1 MSTLAT
7 RYEDF
12 LHPAGLADFL
22 SAEDSFRL
30 AVDSIPGLVWTSRP
44 DGYIDFLNQRW
55 REYTGLNLE
64 EASGWGWQQAVL
76 PEDLTGLV
84 ADWNSVLAS
93 SEPGEMEARLR
104 RHDGDYRWFLFRAI
118 PLRNSAGAVVKW
130 YGTNTDI
137 EDRKRAEALLAG
149 EKRIFEMIAKGQP
162 LCRTLDALC
171 HLVGE
176 LSPGSLCS
184 ILLLDW
190 DEYRFRHGAAPTLP
204 DGYSRALDGRI
215 FEFSSA
221 SCARAVRQ
229 GEQVIVPDIAAD
241 PMWEDR
247 PELPLSHGLK
257 ACWSSPVFA
266 QDGKVIG
273 VFAIYSRTPCLPT
286 AYQLHLIDQIT
297 DITSIAIERD
307 RAASALQA
315 SEHLARGQLDALTH
329 TLAELSQETQPEKL
343 LEHVLHTINRQ
354 LGAHGLGVWEMGET
368 TGRVQLLANYEDE
381 TFHLATPEQIEMAQ
395 PVAPPENHPVWTVFF
410 QSGEHC
416 VLVDLESD
424 PPRVK
429 LHTPSDQDWHPWL
442 GESVDRPEVRE
453 IIARIVQRG
462 IVASLCVPMLIAG
475 QVLGLISVRFRG
487 KRSFHVQEIELA
499 RALAHQAMLAI
510 QIIRLTA
517 QSRAAAV
524 VEERNRLARDIH
536 DTLAQGFTGIIVQL
550 DAAEDATSKGMRLES
565 DAHIARAS
573 ELARD
578 SLGEARRSVRALRP
592 LALDE
597 KTLSDALEA
606 LFLKMTMGTSLQL
619 QFSVHGASL
628 KLPPEWEENLLRIG
642 QEVLHNTLRHSEA
655 TRFDAAIAFTPD
667 RFSLELSDDGRGFN
681 PHASHDGFG
690 LIGIRERVEGMAGNL
705 LIRSVPGEGTRV
717 RIDLSCS

>member
-1 MSTLAT
+1 MSTPTT
-7 RYEDF
+7 RHENHQ
-12 LHPAGLADFL
+12 HPAGL
-22 SAEDSFRL
+22 SNSPSVEDSFRI
-30 AVDSIPGLVWTSRP
+30 AVDSIPELVWTSRS
-44 DGYIDFLNQRW
+44 DGHIDFLNQRW

-76 PEDLTGLV
+76 PQDLVRLLTY
-84 ADWNSVLAS
+84 WNSILAS
-93 SEPGEMEARLR
+93 GEPGETEARLR

-118 PLRNSAGAVVKW
+118 PLRDAAGAVLKW

-149 EKRIFEMIAKGQP
+149 EKQIFEMIAKSQP

-204 DGYSRALDGRI
+204 DSYNRAMDGRV
-215 FEFSSA
+215 FEFSSGA
-221 SCARAVRQ
+221 CARAARQ

-241 PMWEDR
+241 PLWEELPD
-247 PELPLSHGLK
+247 LPLSHGLK

-273 VFAIYSRTPCLPT
+273 VFATYSRTPCLPT
-286 AYQLHLIDQIT
+286 AHQLHLIDQLT

-315 SEHLARGQLDALTH
+315 SEHLARGQLSALTH

-354 LGAHGLGVWEMGET
+354 LGAHGLGVWEMVET
-368 TGRVQLLANYEDE
+368 IGRVQLLANYEDE
-381 TFHLATPEQIEMAQ
+381 TFHLATPEQAKMTQ
-395 PVAPPENHPVWTVFF
+395 PMGPPEHHPIWTVFF
-410 QSGEHC
+410 KSGEHC
-416 VLVDLESD
+416 VLGDLEAD

-429 LHTPSDQDWHPWL
+429 LHTPSDQPWHPWM
-442 GESVDRPEVRE
+442 GESVDNPEVRE
-453 IIARIVQRG
+453 IIARIVQKG
-462 IVASLCVPMLIAG
+462 IVATLCVPILIAG
-475 QVLGLISVRFRG
+475 KVLGLISIRFRG
-487 KRSFHVQEIELA
+487 KRSFHFQEIELA

-517 QSRAAAV
+517 QSRDAAV
-524 VEERNRLARDIH
+524 MEERNRLARDIH

-550 DAAEDATSKGMRLES
+550 DAAEDATAKGMRLES
-565 DAHIARAS
+565 DAHVARAS

-592 LALDE
+592 LALED
-597 KTLSDALEA
+597 KTLPDALET
-606 LFLKMTMGTSLQL
+606 LFLKMTVGTSLQL
-619 QFSVHGASL
+619 NFSVHGASR

-642 QEVLHNTLRHSEA
+642 QEVLHNALRHSEA

-667 RFSLELSDDGRGFN
+667 GFFLELSDDGRGFN
-681 PHASHDGFG
+681 PNAIHDGFG
-690 LIGIRERVEGMAGNL
+690 LIGIQERVERMTGKL
-705 LIRSVPGEGTRV
+705 LIRSALGEGTRV
-717 RIDLSCS
+717 RIDLSFK

>member
-1 MSTLAT
+1 MPIPSTRHENLRHLA
-7 RYEDF
+7 E
-12 LHPAGLADFL
+12 LADAL

-30 AVDSIPGLVWTSRP
+30 AVDSVPGLVWTSRP
-44 DGYIDFLNQRW
+44 DGHIDFLNQRW

-64 EASGWGWQQAVL
+64 AASGWGWQQAVL
-76 PEDLTGLV
+76 PEDLAGLLTY
-84 ADWNSVLAS
+84 WNSVLAS
-93 SEPGEMEARLR
+93 GEPGETEARLR

-162 LCRTLDALC
+162 LGQTLDALC
-171 HLVGE
+171 DLVGE

-190 DEYRFRHGAAPTLP
+190 DEYRFRHGAAPDLP
-204 DGYSRALDGRI
+204 DSYNRAMDGRV
-215 FEFSSA
+215 FEFSSGA
-221 SCARAVRQ
+221 CARAARQ

-241 PMWEDR
+241 PVWEDK
-247 PELPLSHGLK
+247 PELPLGHGLR

-273 VFAIYSRTPCLPT
+273 VFATYSCAPCLPT
-286 AYQLHLIDQIT
+286 AHQLHLIDQLT

-307 RAASALQA
+307 RAAAALRV
-315 SEHLARGQLDALTH
+315 SEHLARGQLSALTH

-354 LGAHGLGVWEMGET
+354 LGAHGLGVWEMVEKI
-368 TGRVQLLANYEDE
+368 GRVQLLANYEEE
-381 TFHLATPEQIEMAQ
+381 TFNLATPEQVEMAQ
-395 PVAPPENHPVWTVFF
+395 SMAPPENHPVWTVFF

-416 VLVDLESD
+416 VLGDLESD
-424 PPRVK
+424 PPQVK
-429 LHTPSDQDWHPWL
+429 LEPSSDQDWHPWM
-442 GESVDRPEVRE
+442 GEAVDNPEVRE
-453 IIARIVQRG
+453 IMARIVQKG
-462 IVASLCVPMLIAG
+462 IVATLCVPMLIAG
-475 QVLGLISVRFRG
+475 NVVGLISIRFRG
-487 KRSFHVQEIELA
+487 KRSFHRQEIELA

-524 VEERNRLARDIH
+524 IEERNRLARDIH

-565 DAHIARAS
+565 DAHVTRAS

-592 LALDE
+592 LALEE
-597 KTLSDALEA
+597 KTLPDALEA
-606 LFLKMTMGTSLQL
+606 LFLKMTVGTSLQL
-619 QFSVHGASL
+619 QFSVYGASR
-628 KLPPEWEENLLRIG
+628 KLPPVWEENLLRIG
-642 QEVLHNTLRHSEA
+642 QEVLNNALRHAEA
-655 TRFDAAIAFTPD
+655 TRFDVAIAFTPD
-667 RFSLELSDDGRGFN
+667 GFSLELGDDGCCFN
-681 PHASHDGFG
+681 PNASHDGFG
-690 LIGIRERVEGMAGNL
+690 LIGIRERVEGMAGDL
-705 LIRSVPGEGTRV
+705 LIRSASGEGTRV
-717 RIDLSCS
+717 RIDLAFS

>member
-1 MSTLAT
+1 MSTPTT

-12 LHPAGLADFL
+12 LHPDGLADFL
-22 SAEDSFRL
+22 SAEDYFRL
-30 AVDSIPGLVWTSRP
+30 AVDSIPGLAWTSRP

-84 ADWNSVLAS
+84 VDWNAVLAS

-118 PLRNSAGAVVKW
+118 PLRDSTGAVLKW

-149 EKRIFEMIAKGQP
+149 EKQIFEMIAKSQP

-190 DEYRFRHGAAPTLP
+190 DEYRFRHGAGPTLP
-204 DGYSRALDGRI
+204 DSYNRALDGRI

-221 SCARAVRQ
+221 SCARAARQ

-241 PMWEDR
+241 PLWDDR
-247 PELPLSHGLK
+247 PDLPLSHGLK
-257 ACWSSPVFA
+257 ACWSSPIFA

-273 VFAIYSRTPCLPT
+273 VFATYSRTPCLPT
-286 AYQLHLIDQIT
+286 EHQLHLIDQIT

-329 TLAELSQETQPEKL
+329 TLAKLSQETQPEKL
-343 LEHVLHTINRQ
+343 LEHVLHTITRQ
-354 LGAHGLGVWEMGET
+354 LGAHELGVWEMGET

-381 TFHLATPEQIEMAQ
+381 TFHLATPEQVEMAQ

-410 QSGEHC
+410 QNGEHC

-442 GESVDRPEVRE
+442 GESVDKPEVRE
-453 IIARIVQRG
+453 IIARIVQKG

-475 QVLGLISVRFRG
+475 QVLGLISIRFRG

-536 DTLAQGFTGIIVQL
+536 DTLAQGFTGIIIQL
-550 DAAEDATSKGMRLES
+550 DAAEDATSKGMQLES

-597 KTLSDALEA
+597 KRLPDALEA

-628 KLPPEWEENLLRIG
+628 KLPPEWEGNLLRIG
-642 QEVLHNTLRHSEA
+642 QEVLHNALRHSEA
-655 TRFDAAIAFTPD
+655 TRFDAAIALTPD

-681 PHASHDGFG
+681 PNANHDGFG

-705 LIRSVPGEGTRV
+705 LIRSAPGKGTYV
-717 RIDLSCS
+717 RIDLSFS

>member
-1 MSTLAT
+1 MSTPAT
-7 RYEDF
+7 RYEDS
-12 LHPAGLADFL
+12 LHPDGVADFL

-44 DGYIDFLNQRW
+44 DGYIDFCNQRW

-76 PEDLTGLV
+76 PDDLTGLV
-84 ADWNSVLAS
+84 DNWNSVLAS

-104 RHDGDYRWFLFRAI
+104 RHDGDYRWFLIRAI
-118 PLRNSAGAVVKW
+118 PLRDSTGAVLKW

-149 EKRIFEMIAKGQP
+149 EKQIFEMIAKSQP

-176 LSPGSLCS
+176 LSPGSVCS
-184 ILLLDW
+184 ILLVDW

-204 DGYSRALDGRI
+204 DSYSRAMDGRV
-215 FEFSSA
+215 FEFSSGA
-221 SCARAVRQ
+221 CARAVRQ
-229 GEQVIVPDIAAD
+229 GKQVIVQDIAAD
-241 PMWEDR
+241 PLWEDQ
-247 PELPLSHGLK
+247 PDLPLNYGLR

-286 AYQLHLIDQIT
+286 AYQRHLIAQIT

-307 RAASALQA
+307 RASSALQA
-315 SEHLARGQLDALTH
+315 SEHLARGQLNALIH
-329 TLAELSQETQPEKL
+329 TLTELAQETQPEKL
-343 LEHVLHTINRQ
+343 LEHVLHTINQQ
-354 LGAHGLGVWEMGET
+354 LGAHGLGVWEIEET
-368 TGRVQLLANYEDE
+368 TGRVHLLANYEDE
-381 TFHLATPEQIEMAQ
+381 TFHLATPEQVKMAQ
-395 PVAPPENHPVWTVFF
+395 PMAPPENHPVWTIFF
-410 QSGEHC
+410 QTGEHC
-416 VLVDLESD
+416 VLGDLASD

-429 LHTPSDQDWHPWL
+429 LHIPSDQDWHPWM
-442 GESVDRPEVRE
+442 GESVDNPEVRE
-453 IIARIVQRG
+453 IIARMVQKG

-475 QVLGLISVRFRG
+475 KVLGLISIRFRG
-487 KRSFHVQEIELA
+487 NRSFHVQEIELA

-550 DAAEDATSKGMRLES
+550 DAAKDAIAKGMRAES
-565 DAHIARAS
+565 DAHMACAS

-597 KTLSDALEA
+597 KMLPDALKA

-619 QFSVHGASL
+619 NFSVHGASFQ
-628 KLPPEWEENLLRIG
+628 LPPEWEENLLRIG
-642 QEVLHNTLRHSEA
+642 QEVLNNALHHAEA
-655 TRFDAAIAFTPD
+655 TRFEVAIAFTPD
-667 RFSLELSDDGRGFN
+667 GFSLELSDDGRGFN
-681 PHASHDGFG
+681 PNASHDGFG
-690 LIGIRERVEGMAGNL
+690 LIGIQERVEGMAGNL
-705 LIRSVPGEGTRV
+705 LIRSALGAGTCV
-717 RIDLSCS
+717 RIDLPFS

>member
-1 MSTLAT
+1 MSKPAT

-12 LHPAGLADFL
+12 LHPAGLAYFL

-44 DGYIDFLNQRW
+44 DGHIDFLNQRW
-55 REYTGLNLE
+55 RDYTGLNLE

-76 PEDLTGLV
+76 PEDLAGLLTY
-84 ADWNSVLAS
+84 WNSVLVS
-93 SEPGEMEARLR
+93 GEPGETEARLR

-118 PLRNSAGAVVKW
+118 PLRDSAGAVLKW

-149 EKRIFEMIAKGQP
+149 EKRILEMIAKGQP
-162 LCRTLDALC
+162 LCRTLHALC

-184 ILLLDW
+184 ILLVDG
-190 DEYRFRHGAAPTLP
+190 DEYRFQQGAAPDLP
-204 DGYSRALDGRI
+204 DSYNRDMDGRV
-215 FEFSSA
+215 FEFSSGA
-221 SCARAVRQ
+221 CARAARK

-241 PMWEDR
+241 PLWEDR

-266 QDGKVIG
+266 QDGRVIG

-286 AYQLHLIDQIT
+286 THQLHLIDQLT

-307 RAASALQA
+307 RSASALQA
-315 SEHLARGQLDALTH
+315 SEHLARGQLNALTH
-329 TLAELSQETQPEKL
+329 TLTELVQETQPEKL

-354 LGAHGLGVWEMGET
+354 LGAYGLGVWEIGEN
-368 TGRVQLLANYEDE
+368 TGRVQLLANYEEE
-381 TFHLATPEQIEMAQ
+381 TFHLATPEQVQMAQ
-395 PVAPPENHPVWTVFF
+395 PMAPPENHPVWTVFF
-410 QSGEHC
+410 KSGEHC
-416 VLVDLESD
+416 VLGDLEAV

-429 LHTPSDQDWHPWL
+429 LHTPSDQPWHPWM
-442 GESVDRPEVRE
+442 GESVDNPEVRE
-453 IIARIVQRG
+453 IIARIVQKG
-462 IVASLCVPMLIAG
+462 IVATLCVPMLIAG
-475 QVLGLISVRFRG
+475 QVLGLISIRFRG
-487 KRSFHVQEIELA
+487 KRSFHFQEIELA

-517 QSRAAAV
+517 QSRDAAV

-565 DAHIARAS
+565 DAHVARAS

-592 LALDE
+592 LALEE
-597 KTLSDALEA
+597 KTLSDALKA
-606 LFLKMTMGTSLQL
+606 LFLKMTVGTSLQL
-619 QFSVHGASL
+619 HFSCHGASL
-628 KLPPEWEENLLRIG
+628 ELPPIWEENLLRIG
-642 QEVLHNTLRHSEA
+642 QEVLTNALRHAEA
-655 TRFDAAIAFTPD
+655 TRFDAAIAFTQTG
-667 RFSLELSDDGRGFN
+667 FSLELSDDGRGFN
-681 PHASHDGFG
+681 PNASHDGFG

-705 LIRSVPGEGTRV
+705 LIRSALGEGTCV
-717 RIDLSCS
+717 RIDLSFS